1 MESRG
6 NARIGI
12 ARNVFELEV
21 SDAIFEGKLRG
32 AQELLT
38 SQLYELNVGIKFVQ
52 QSGKIVRV
60 EVYAIQKEMAEAVYD
75 KLVGI
80 QDSLI
85 HIGHEEEIEIQE
97 EIRNIRSKYSK
108 RKTTAFNR
116 GMLELLGEGKEE
128 GRQERQDKKTES

>member
-38 SQLYELNVGIKFVQ
+38 SQLYELNVGIK
-52 QSGKIVRV
+52 SSYYPLVR
-60 EVYAIQKEMAEAVYD
+60 
-75 KLVGI
+75 GP
-80 QDSLI
+80 SL
-85 HIGHEEEIEIQE
+85 
-97 EIRNIRSKYSK
+97 
-108 RKTTAFNR
+108 TTLTVI
-116 GMLELLGEGKEE
+116 LESLSITVVRLYI
-128 GRQERQDKKTES
+128 

>member
-116 GMLELLGEGKEE
+116 GMLELLGEGKDE
-128 GRQERQDKKTES
+128 GKTDNSKE

>member
-21 SDAIFEGKLRG
+21 SDAIFESKIRG
-32 AQELLT
+32 AQDLLT

-60 EVYAIQKEMAEAVYD
+60 EVWGIQKEMAEAVYD
-75 KLVGI
+75 QLVGI

-85 HIGHEEEIEIQE
+85 NIGHEEEIEIQE

-116 GMLELLGEGKEE
+116 GMLELLGEGKDE
-128 GRQERQDKKTES
+128 GKTDNSKE